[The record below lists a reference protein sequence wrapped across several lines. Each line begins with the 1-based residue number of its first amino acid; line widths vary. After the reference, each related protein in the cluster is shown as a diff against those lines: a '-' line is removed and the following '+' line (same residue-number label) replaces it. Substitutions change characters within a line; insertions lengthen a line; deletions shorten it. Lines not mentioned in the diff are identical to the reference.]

1 MKETPQRGSAEQT
14 PSRSRILIVE
24 DSPDIAK
31 GLRVYFDRA
40 NYEVD
45 LAFSGHS
52 GLIQVVKH
60 PPDLIVLDWM
70 LPDIDGLEFI
80 QALREEQSIPI
91 IMLTAK
97 REEKDR
103 VAGLELGAD
112 DYVTKPFSP
121 RELLARV
128 TSVLRRSEVTKRI
141 AQVPV
146 QHGPLVVNP
155 VCRTAYLNRKALS
168 LTTLEFNLLYTFMRA
183 SGRVFTRDELL
194 RRVWGSDYL
203 GEDRIVDVHIYNLRK
218 KLEANPGAKALLTT
232 VKGIGY
238 QLKEADREY

>member
-1 MKETPQRGSAEQT
+1 
-14 PSRSRILIVE
+14 
-24 DSPDIAK
+24 
-31 GLRVYFDRA
+31 
-40 NYEVD
+40 
-45 LAFSGHS
+45 
-52 GLIQVVKH
+52 
-60 PPDLIVLDWM
+60 
-70 LPDIDGLEFI
+70 
-80 QALREEQSIPI
+80 
-91 IMLTAK
+91 MLTAK

-128 TSVLRRSEVTKRI
+128 TSVLRRSGVTKRI
-141 AQVPV
+141 AQIPI

-155 VCRTAYLNRKALS
+155 VCRTAYLNKKALS

-218 KLEANPGAKALLTT
+218 KLEANPGAKAPLTT